1 MLAPSQE
8 LFYHKIFEQT
18 IIVKNQNWFFFKY
31 NDLKTAQK
39 CKGAPSTR
47 ERNIINKNHKKTR
60 HPDPFSDKTGVL
72 LEMLFSIVIS
82 QSTTQG
88 FQEASVWKVQK
99 GNPYSSEHG
108 WSDKKGFRKGSSL
121 DNSVTTLAVRKGRNE
136 DKWSKVQPFLAPKLC
151 IIYPEIVLRSNI
163 RVKIADFR
171 PQILCTESPKGARPV
186 IISRH

>member
-1 MLAPSQE
+1 
-8 LFYHKIFEQT
+8 
-18 IIVKNQNWFFFKY
+18 
-31 NDLKTAQK
+31 
-39 CKGAPSTR
+39 
-47 ERNIINKNHKKTR
+47 
-60 HPDPFSDKTGVL
+60 
-72 LEMLFSIVIS
+72 MLFSIVIS

-99 GNPYSSEHG
+99 GNPYSSEHS

-136 DKWSKVQPFLAPKLC
+136 DKWSKVQPLLAPKLC

-186 IISRH
+186 IISRHQGSALADCDPSEKGLQICFQLLSHVTVGEVGGVSLL